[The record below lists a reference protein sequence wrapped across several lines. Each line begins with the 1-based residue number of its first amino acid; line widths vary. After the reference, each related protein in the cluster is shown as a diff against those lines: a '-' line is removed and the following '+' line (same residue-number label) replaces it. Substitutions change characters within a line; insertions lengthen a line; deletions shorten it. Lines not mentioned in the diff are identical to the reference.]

1 MDILTCPHRW
11 RTGPRQGLLAMIL
24 ALSTGAGLAAT
35 PLETAVKAAYLG
47 KFGLY
52 TSWPDQAFT
61 AADTSARLCLFG
73 ADPFGP
79 QLEQNVAQQRVQDR
93 PVQVRRLSSPEQLSG
108 CHIVFIN
115 EPDPQRR
122 GQLLDSLRGSS
133 ALTVTDAKGSAATGI
148 INFVIQDNRVRFD
161 IDDAAAAQAGLTIS
175 SKLLRLALTVKP
187 RP

>member
-1 MDILTCPHRW
+1 MDILTCLHRW
-11 RTGPRQGLLAMIL
+11 RTGQRQGLLAVL
-24 ALSTGAGLAAT
+24 LTLSSGAGLAAT
-35 PLETAVKAAYLG
+35 PLEAAVKAAYLS

-52 TSWPDQAFT
+52 TSWPEKAFT
-61 AADTSARLCLFG
+61 AADTTAHLCLFG

-93 PVQVRRLSSPEQLSG
+93 PVQIRRLSIPDQVGG
-108 CHIVFIN
+108 CHIIFIN
-115 EPDPQRR
+115 EPDAQIRR
-122 GQLLDSLRGSS
+122 QILDSLRGSS
-133 ALTVTDAKGSAATGI
+133 ALTVTDTKGPAATGI

-161 IDDAAAAQAGLTIS
+161 IDDGAAAQAGLTIS